1 MEKAVPAYRRKRIT
15 VPAPKRDDPSTYT
28 YELLYEEY
36 WDRLHILYSYSIQ
49 DYHDAEDLAQ
59 EALIRIWRYW
69 DRIQWNKLGGA
80 IAVIVNNVRYDYVR
94 GNFDKPDKEF
104 YEDTLEFESH
114 DEGIT
119 DPLRKLVIE
128 RAADAV
134 NEFTGVLRD
143 KDREIFLDFYT
154 RDMDIED
161 LCQKYGMKRTHIY
174 VQLHRIRE
182 LLHECF
188 DAYDLIPDG
197 YWNYGQPGMGDD
209 Y

>member
-1 MEKAVPAYRRKRIT
+1 MEQTPTYRRRRIT
-15 VPAPKRDDPSTYT
+15 VPAPKKADPSTYT
-28 YELLYEEY
+28 FEELYEEY
-36 WDRLHILYSYSIQ
+36 WDRLHMLYFQSIK

-59 EALIRIWRYW
+59 EALIRVWRYW
-69 DRIQWNKLGGA
+69 DRLQWNKLGGA

-104 YEDTLEFESH
+104 YEDTFEFESH

-119 DPLRKLVIE
+119 DPLRKLIIE

-134 NEFTGVLRD
+134 NDFTEILRD
-143 KDREIFLDFYT
+143 KDKEIFLDFYT
-154 RDMDIED
+154 RDMGIED
-161 LCQKYGMKRTHIY
+161 LCVKYGMKRTHIY
-174 VQLHRIRE
+174 VQLYRIRD

-188 DAYDLIPDG
+188 DAYDLIPEG
-197 YWNYGQPGMGDD
+197 HWNYGQPGVGND

>member
-15 VPAPKRDDPSTYT
+15 VPAPRKADPSTYT
-28 YELLYEEY
+28 YEELYAEY
-36 WDRLHILYSYSIQ
+36 WDRLHILYSYSIR

-59 EALIRIWRYW
+59 EALVRIWRYW

-114 DEGIT
+114 DDGIT
-119 DPLRKLVIE
+119 DPLRKLIIE

-134 NEFTGVLRD
+134 NEFTGVLKD

-188 DAYDLIPDG
+188 DAYDLIPEG
-197 YWNYGQPGMGDD
+197 CWTYGLPGVGDD

>member
-15 VPAPKRDDPSTYT
+15 VPAPKKDDPSTYT
-28 YELLYEEY
+28 YDELYAEY

-114 DEGIT
+114 DDGIT